1 MRIRRFLRYVW
12 QTLRIVLLVLI
23 GLVLVGNIYL
33 VAAKNIFGQSNP
45 TFFGFSSSVVLTGSM
60 SPDIE
65 PNDVVISRKQSS
77 YAVGD
82 VITFESEG
90 SSVTHRIVA
99 ADEDGYRTKG
109 DANNTADIQPIEQT
123 AITGKVICVI
133 PKVGAVIGF
142 IRTPLG
148 IFCFLVLMVLIVE
161 LPNIVKR
168 SKIKKKHSEPL

>member
-1 MRIRRFLRYVW
+1 MRIKRFLRYVW

-23 GLVLVGNIYL
+23 TLVLVGNIYL
-33 VAAKNIFGQSNP
+33 AAARNIFEQTNP

-65 PNDVVISRKQSS
+65 PNDVVISRKQNN

-99 ADEDGYRTKG
+99 ADEEGYHTKG
-109 DANNTADIQPIEQT
+109 DANNTADSQPINKT
-123 AITGKVICVI
+123 SVTGKVICVI
-133 PKVGAVIGF
+133 PNVGAVVGF

-148 IFCFLVLMVLIVE
+148 MLCFLIVTVLIVE
-161 LPNIVKR
+161 LPNIVR
-168 SKIKKKHSEPL
+168 CLKIKKEA

>member
-1 MRIRRFLRYVW
+1 MKIKRFLRYMW
-12 QTLRIVLLVLI
+12 QALRVILLVLI

-33 VAAKNIFGQSNP
+33 AAARNIFRQTNP

-65 PNDVVISRKQSS
+65 PNDVVISRKHSR

-82 VITFESEG
+82 IITFESEG

-99 ADEDGYRTKG
+99 ADEEGYRTKG
-109 DANNTADIQPIEQT
+109 DANNTADDMPVKQES
-123 AITGKVICVI
+123 ITGKVICVI

-148 IFCFLVLMVLIVE
+148 ILCFLALTVLIVE
-161 LPNIVKR
+161 LPSIIEYLK
-168 SKIKKKHSEPL
+168 SKKEAH

>member
-1 MRIRRFLRYVW
+1 MKIKRFLRYA
-12 QTLRIVLLVLI
+12 LRIVVLVLI
-23 GLVLVGNIYL
+23 GFVLIGNIYL
-33 VAAKNIFGQSNP
+33 VAARNIFGQTNP

-65 PNDVVISRKQSS
+65 PNDVVISRKQSR

-82 VITFESEG
+82 IITFESEG

-99 ADEDGYRTKG
+99 ADEEGYRTKG
-109 DANNTADIQPIEQT
+109 DANNTADDMPVKQES
-123 AITGKVICVI
+123 ITGKVISVI

-148 IFCFLVLMVLIVE
+148 ILCSFGLAVLIVE
-161 LPNIVKR
+161 LPSIIEYLKN
-168 SKIKKKHSEPL
+168 KKQGH